1 MPGEEDVQCFAVT
14 LRLER
19 GAWIALCG
27 ACASGVT
34 TWALSRVQENARAA
48 VVKGAFV
55 GGAGD
60 DGGGGSREVDERS
73 GSVQAGSTSP
83 RARKGGEGGTR
94 PIADVRDVDWSLT
107 YGGGGERDADR

>member
-1 MPGEEDVQCFAVT
+1 MVE
-14 LRLER
+14 
-19 GAWIALCG
+19 
-27 ACASGVT
+27 
-34 TWALSRVQENARAA
+34 
-48 VVKGAFV
+48 GAFV

-107 YGGGGERDADR
+107 YGGGGERVADW